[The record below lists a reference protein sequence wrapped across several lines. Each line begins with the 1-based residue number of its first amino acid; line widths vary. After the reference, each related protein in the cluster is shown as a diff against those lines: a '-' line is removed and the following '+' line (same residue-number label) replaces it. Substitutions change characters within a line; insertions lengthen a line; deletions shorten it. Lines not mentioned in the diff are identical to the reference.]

1 MGRELYT
8 KCNKCNQLMKFDY
21 YSNKFKCLQC
31 HNTLNIEELAS
42 NDMFLNMDDNTNN
55 FEIKKTLAINYQKE
69 DFIKEVNKILK
80 YKVLMPDCFLKF
92 RKIKDN
98 DIKLIY
104 LPLILYDEL
113 EYHNLLF
120 HHTAYELIVRCDEN
134 ENLLVL
140 EVIFVLRFGKNWYY
154 L

>member
-1 MGRELYT
+1 MERELYI
-8 KCNKCNQLMKFDY
+8 KCNKCNQMMKFDY

-80 YKVLMPDCFLKF
+80 YKVLS
-92 RKIKDN
+92 
-98 DIKLIY
+98 
-104 LPLILYDEL
+104 
-113 EYHNLLF
+113 
-120 HHTAYELIVRCDEN
+120 LIV
-134 ENLLVL
+134 
-140 EVIFVLRFGKNWYY
+140 F
-154 L
+154 